1 MMLETIEDLLDW
13 SKYGIIEEK
22 GYIEIYNYI
31 NNTKMVDQEM
41 FVKLGFVDNLYSIY
55 QVSRGIERLVF
66 ECEDR
71 IYFLA
76 YVYFYVDKL
85 YSDKSYIRNPR
96 SKIFLLLLDNKVEEA
111 EKLLKNNLNSK
122 YAVINK
128 IENGKISLVERKAD
142 SAIIYNG
149 KIIEENI
156 EFTEGFRI
164 LLIRSKYLERF
175 NLMFNRLK
183 KSLPVDKYYDELLD
197 YYVFNIEINCSTS
210 SD

>member
-1 MMLETIEDLLDW
+1 MVRRRRNTRGYYRIIYEEIKNLRGDMMLETIEDLLDW

-85 YSDKSYIRNPR
+85 YSD
-96 SKIFLLLLDNKVEEA
+96 
-111 EKLLKNNLNSK
+111 
-122 YAVINK
+122 
-128 IENGKISLVERKAD
+128 
-142 SAIIYNG
+142 
-149 KIIEENI
+149 
-156 EFTEGFRI
+156 
-164 LLIRSKYLERF
+164 
-175 NLMFNRLK
+175 
-183 KSLPVDKYYDELLD
+183 
-197 YYVFNIEINCSTS
+197 
-210 SD
+210 